1 MSRAIEILGLY
12 NLLSGQGHNWEK
24 LVVIS
29 SIWPI
34 IQVTLSPS
42 ILTLFPN
49 KFQLCWRCNIDA
61 LAPIVIF
68 VQVNEYANLE
78 VSEAGGS
85 TQKKR
90 DKHKKT
96 AKYQVAWRRIDHGQE
111 GGRFLYAITP
121 PPWDIALFSGG
132 VQRR

>member
-49 KFQLCWRCNIDA
+49 KFQLCWRWNIDA

-85 TQKKR
+85 TQKNAANTKNGR
-90 DKHKKT
+90 TKT
-96 AKYQVAWRRIDHGQE
+96 EAQQA
-111 GGRFLYAITP
+111 
-121 PPWDIALFSGG
+121 ALDSQSLGSS
-132 VQRR
+132 R